1 MLMRSDGLTG
11 ASGLLKKAVR
21 RGDAEFFGDVV
32 TCLKEHLTNEQ
43 VCQSTV
49 STLNTFVHLYAIGHT
64 VVSSYVEHQTRDR
77 NSKTT

>member
-49 STLNTFVHLYAIGHT
+49 SMLNTFVHIYAIGHT